1 MVSFKIIENGR
12 FKVYENGHVEKR
24 DKQGN
29 YVTAPANVSNVGTK
43 GRLRKELTVS
53 YSEHGK
59 QQHYYVKKLI
69 ASAFLPEREGGKF
82 INYIDGDYTNVDPSN
97 LVYITEDE
105 RIEKMLQTKQ
115 DNAMLCICC
124 GKRTTNTAGLCPD
137 CKEEKKREKALEISN
152 ENKAVKIETLKKEF
166 EQVNF
171 NNLSDRKRT
180 ILEKRLEGYTLE
192 DIGEEVGVTRERV
205 RQILKH
211 IAENPEGTKRQR
223 KETKK
228 ITTKRKQLAKVNS
241 TIENLYAEIEMNESK
256 KLYIERYIENETA
269 YMMTLGK

>member
-29 YVTAPANVSNVGTK
+29 YIEAVLTTNTVGRK
-43 GRLRKELTVS
+43 ISPRKELTTS
-53 YSEHGK
+53 YYENGK

-82 INYIDGDYTNVDPSN
+82 INYIDGDYTNVDSSN
-97 LVYITEDE
+97 LAYVTEDE

-115 DNAMLCICC
+115 DNAISCICC

-152 ENKAVKIETLKKEF
+152 ENKAVKIELLKKEF

>member
-29 YVTAPANVSNVGTK
+29 YIEAVLTTNTVGRK
-43 GRLRKELTVS
+43 SSPRKELTTS
-53 YSEHGK
+53 YYENGK

-69 ASAFLPEREGGKF
+69 ASAFLSEREGGKF

-97 LVYITEDE
+97 LAYVTEDE

-115 DNAMLCICC
+115 DNAILCICC

-152 ENKAVKIETLKKEF
+152 ENKAVKIEVLKKEF

-171 NNLSDRKRT
+171 NNLSDKKRT

-223 KETKK
+223 KENKK
-228 ITTKRKQLAKVNS
+228 LTTKRKQLAKVNS

-269 YMMTLGK
+269 YMMTLA